1 MIKRLQR
8 WILGW
13 RFVKNE
19 LDGRVSDTY
28 WKLYPTIMEN
38 EKYLKFQLDKERAD
52 IMIAAQKDLRLTMID
67 DTEARAK
74 EIANEKLAAMLSIF
88 DPKHIVTFSER
99 TRQVYIGGEIADA
112 ARLGNLK
119 AEAQMITDTN
129 LWQIL
134 HETPK
139 KLAQKALFE
148 DDGDSKVVHTKGRAM
163 LYLLSTQENIMSV
176 FLNYNPQTPPK

>member
-1 MIKRLQR
+1 MMNWLKNWVLR
-8 WILGW
+8 WQ
-13 RFVKNE
+13 FVQE
-19 LDGRVSDTY
+19 AFDFTY
-28 WKLYPTIMEN
+28 KAQIEFAIN
-38 EKYLKFQLDKERAD
+38 KQRAD
-52 IMIAAQKDLRLTMID
+52 IMVAAQKDFRVGIGED
-67 DTEARAK
+67 IEDRAK
-74 EIANEKLAAMLSIF
+74 ELADEKLAALLSIF

-99 TRQVYIGGEIADA
+99 TRQVYIGGEIADP
-112 ARLGNLK
+112 ARLSNLK
-119 AEAQMITDTN
+119 AEAQMIMDTN